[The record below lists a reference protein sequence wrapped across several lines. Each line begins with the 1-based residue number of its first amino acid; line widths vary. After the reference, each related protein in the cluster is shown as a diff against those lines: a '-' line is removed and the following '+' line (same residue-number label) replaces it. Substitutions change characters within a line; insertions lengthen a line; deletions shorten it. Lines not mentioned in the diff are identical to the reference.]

1 MNQMTILEMLLEKL
15 PDNYVDAVINN
26 MDKPS
31 DLQQQAIC
39 FEVDFLSLFDW
50 SNSLEGYD
58 FLEEVLES
66 VMDGEELPQLP
77 IQIEYKPS
85 TYIIA
90 DDSLYVMNS
99 AGTGI
104 NVQFDIEQN
113 KLSSITQAA
122 YERYSS
128 WVN

>member
-1 MNQMTILEMLLEKL
+1 MTILEMLLEKL

-39 FEVDFLSLFDW
+39 FEIDFLSLFDW
-50 SNSLEGYD
+50 TESLEGYE
-58 FLEEVLES
+58 FWEEVLEA
-66 VMDGEELPQLP
+66 VMEGDKLPHLP
-77 IQIEYKPS
+77 IHIEYKPS
-85 TYIIA
+85 TYIVA

-104 NVQFDIEQN
+104 NVQFDIVQN
-113 KLSSITQAA
+113 KLSSSTQAA

>member
-1 MNQMTILEMLLEKL
+1 MTILEMLLEKL

-39 FEVDFLSLFDW
+39 FEIDFLSLFDW
-50 SNSLEGYD
+50 TESLEGYE
-58 FLEEVLES
+58 FWEEVLEA
-66 VMDGEELPQLP
+66 VMEGDKLPHLP
-77 IQIEYKPS
+77 IHIEYKPS
-85 TYIIA
+85 TYIVA

-99 AGTGI
+99 SGTGI
-104 NVQFDIEQN
+104 NIQFDIVQN
-113 KLSSITQAA
+113 KLSSSTQAA

>member
-1 MNQMTILEMLLEKL
+1 MLLEKL

-39 FEVDFLSLFDW
+39 FEIDFLSLFDW
-50 SNSLEGYD
+50 TESLEGYE
-58 FLEEVLES
+58 FWEEVLEA
-66 VMDGEELPQLP
+66 VMEGDKLPHLP
-77 IQIEYKPS
+77 IHIEYKPS
-85 TYIIA
+85 TYIVA

-99 AGTGI
+99 SGTGI
-104 NVQFDIEQN
+104 NIQFDIVQN
-113 KLSSITQAA
+113 KLSSSTQAA

>member
-1 MNQMTILEMLLEKL
+1 MTILEMLLEKL

-39 FEVDFLSLFDW
+39 FEIDFLSLFDW
-50 SNSLEGYD
+50 TESLEGYE
-58 FLEEVLES
+58 FWEEVLEA
-66 VMDGEELPQLP
+66 VMQGDKLPHLP
-77 IQIEYKPS
+77 IHIEYRPS
-85 TYIIA
+85 TYIVA

-104 NVQFDIEQN
+104 NVQFDIVQN
-113 KLSSITQAA
+113 KLSSSTQAA

>member
-1 MNQMTILEMLLEKL
+1 MTILEMLLEKL

-39 FEVDFLSLFDW
+39 FEIDFLSLFDW
-50 SNSLEGYD
+50 TESLEGYE
-58 FLEEVLES
+58 FWEEVLEA
-66 VMDGEELPQLP
+66 VMQGDKLPHLP
-77 IQIEYKPS
+77 IHIEYRPS
-85 TYIIA
+85 TYIVA

-99 AGTGI
+99 SGTGI
-104 NVQFDIEQN
+104 NIQFDIVQN
-113 KLSSITQAA
+113 KLSSSTQAA

>member
-1 MNQMTILEMLLEKL
+1 MTILEMLLEKL

-39 FEVDFLSLFDW
+39 FEIDFLSLFDW
-50 SNSLEGYD
+50 TESLEGYE
-58 FLEEVLES
+58 FWEEVLEA
-66 VMDGEELPQLP
+66 VMQGNKLPHLP
-77 IQIEYKPS
+77 IHIEYRPS
-85 TYIIA
+85 TYIVA

-99 AGTGI
+99 SGTGI
-104 NVQFDIEQN
+104 NVQFDIVQN
-113 KLSSITQAA
+113 KLSSSTQAA

>member
-1 MNQMTILEMLLEKL
+1 MTILEMLLEKL

-39 FEVDFLSLFDW
+39 FEIDFLSLFDW
-50 SNSLEGYD
+50 TESLEGYD
-58 FLEEVLES
+58 FWEEVLEA
-66 VMDGEELPQLP
+66 VMQGDKLPHLP
-77 IQIEYKPS
+77 IHIEYRPS
-85 TYIIA
+85 TYIVA

-104 NVQFDIEQN
+104 NVQFDIVQN
-113 KLSSITQAA
+113 KLSSSTQAA

>member
-1 MNQMTILEMLLEKL
+1 MTILEMLLEKL

-39 FEVDFLSLFDW
+39 FEIDFLSLFDW
-50 SNSLEGYD
+50 TESLEGYE
-58 FLEEVLES
+58 FWEEVLEA
-66 VMDGEELPQLP
+66 VMQGDKLPHLP
-77 IQIEYKPS
+77 IHIEYKPS
-85 TYIIA
+85 TYIVA

-104 NVQFDIEQN
+104 NVQFDIVQN
-113 KLSSITQAA
+113 KLSSSTQAA